1 MAKREYHTEQTE
13 TGTPFSSVPSV
24 FVRKKH
30 THNCVKFEAARQI
43 SGDRSRLV

>member
-24 FVRKKH
+24 FVRKKAH
-30 THNCVKFEAARQI
+30 T
-43 SGDRSRLV
+43 